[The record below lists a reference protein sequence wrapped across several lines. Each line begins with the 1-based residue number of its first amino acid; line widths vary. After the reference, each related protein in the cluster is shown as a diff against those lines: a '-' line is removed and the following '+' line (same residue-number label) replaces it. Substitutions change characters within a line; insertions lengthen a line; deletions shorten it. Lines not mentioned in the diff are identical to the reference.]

1 MSDVISVDDSNF
13 ESEVI
18 KSKLPVLVDFSAEW
32 CGPCKRMSPILDKFA
47 KSYLDKVKV
56 VKIDIDASPSITSKY
71 SIKSVPSL
79 VIFNN
84 GNNLDMKVG
93 LVSFVDLENF
103 VLSKI

>member
-56 VKIDIDASPSITSKY
+56 VKIDVDASPGIASTYYIRSI
-71 SIKSVPSL
+71 PSL